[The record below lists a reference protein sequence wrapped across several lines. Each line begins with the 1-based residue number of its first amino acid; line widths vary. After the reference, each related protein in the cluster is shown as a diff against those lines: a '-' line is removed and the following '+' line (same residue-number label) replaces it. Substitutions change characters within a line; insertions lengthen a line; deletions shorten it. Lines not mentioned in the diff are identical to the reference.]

1 MNSYL
6 EKLIRILAS
15 ITLAVITTGCASYR
29 IVKLGNI
36 DKSQKTITVPTIGF
50 SMTELKL
57 ALISNGWKLK
67 TSNVTRY
74 RMTVQEDIRMS
85 EWVLKTYI
93 SIVDNKTNE
102 EVLSIVGD
110 SNGAGGVSPTTTAN
124 KLMAAIEEIER

>member
-1 MNSYL
+1 
-6 EKLIRILAS
+6 
-15 ITLAVITTGCASYR
+15 
-29 IVKLGNI
+29 
-36 DKSQKTITVPTIGF
+36 
-50 SMTELKL
+50 
-57 ALISNGWKLK
+57 
-67 TSNVTRY
+67 
-74 RMTVQEDIRMS
+74 MTVQEDIRMS